1 MGLIFLAL
9 VRLIECEMYDF
20 LQHEIQFFIFCLTT
34 LFTLINPIG
43 ISPMLIIMTQR
54 FPQKE
59 KINIAKKGS
68 LTAFITLVLFSLLG
82 SVIFNF
88 FGITIEAFQ
97 IMGGILFFRN
107 GLRMLDSKIGR
118 SRTTPAEQEESE
130 ESDDIAV
137 SPIGIPLIA
146 GPGAIT
152 AAMLLSSQTPHLYSY
167 FTLIFSIFFVLS
179 LVYIILRN
187 GNMILK
193 LLGTTG
199 IRIIQRLMGLI
210 LMVIAVQFVIN
221 GVISIYKPLMAK
233 ARQLGC

>member
-1 MGLIFLAL
+1 MGSIFLAL
-9 VRLIECEMYDF
+9 VHLRGCEMYEF

-43 ISPMLIIMTQR
+43 ISPILIIMTER

-68 LTAFITLVLFSLLG
+68 LTAFITLILFSLLG

-152 AAMLLSSQTPHLYSY
+152 AAMLLSSQTPQIYSY

-179 LVYIILRN
+179 LVYLILRN
-187 GNMILK
+187 GNVILK

-199 IRIIQRLMGLI
+199 VRVIQRLMGLI

-221 GVISIYKPLMAK
+221 GVISIYKPPMV
-233 ARQLGC
+233 

>member
-1 MGLIFLAL
+1 MDEF
-9 VRLIECEMYDF
+9 F
-20 LQHEIQFFIFCLTT
+20 QHEIQFFIFCLTT

-43 ISPMLIIMTQR
+43 ISPILIIMTER
-54 FPQKE
+54 FSKKE

-68 LTAFITLVLFSLLG
+68 LTAFITLILFSLVG

-152 AAMLLSSQTPHLYSY
+152 AAMLLSSQTPQLYSY

-179 LVYIILRN
+179 LVYLILRN
-187 GNMILK
+187 GNVILK

-221 GVISIYKPLMAK
+221 GVISIYKPLME
-233 ARQLGC
+233 

>member
-9 VRLIECEMYDF
+9 VRLRRCKMDEF
-20 LQHEIQFFIFCLTT
+20 FQHEIQFFIFCLTT

-43 ISPMLIIMTQR
+43 ISPILIIMTER
-54 FPQKE
+54 FSKKE
-59 KINIAKKGS
+59 KINIAQKGS
-68 LTAFITLVLFSLLG
+68 LTAFITLILFSLLG

-152 AAMLLSSQTPHLYSY
+152 AAMLLSSQTPQLYSY

-179 LVYIILRN
+179 LVYLILRN
-187 GNMILK
+187 GDMILK

-221 GVISIYKPLMAK
+221 GVISIYNPLM
-233 ARQLGC
+233 G

>member
-1 MGLIFLAL
+1 
-9 VRLIECEMYDF
+9 MYEF
-20 LQHEIQFFIFCLTT
+20 VQHEINFFIFCLTT

-43 ISPMLIIMTQR
+43 ISPILIIMTER
-54 FPQKE
+54 FPKQE
-59 KINIAKKGS
+59 KIKIAKKGS
-68 LTAFITLVLFSLLG
+68 LTAFITLILFSLVG

-88 FGITIEAFQ
+88 FGITLEAFQ

-107 GLRMLDSKIGR
+107 GMRMLDSKIGR

-130 ESDDIAV
+130 ESDDIAI

-152 AAMLLSSQTPHLYSY
+152 AAMLLSSQTTHLYSY

-179 LVYIILRN
+179 LVYLILRN
-187 GNMILK
+187 GNLLLK

-210 LMVIAVQFVIN
+210 LMVIAVQFIIN
-221 GVISIYKPLMAK
+221 GGLSIYNTQMV
-233 ARQLGC
+233 G

>member
-1 MGLIFLAL
+1 
-9 VRLIECEMYDF
+9 MYEF
-20 LQHEIQFFIFCLTT
+20 FQHEIQFFIFCLTT

-43 ISPMLIIMTQR
+43 ISPIIIIMTER
-54 FPQKE
+54 FPQEE

-68 LTAFITLVLFSLLG
+68 STAFVTLILFSLLG

-88 FGITIEAFQ
+88 FGITLEAFQ

-130 ESDDIAV
+130 ESDDIAI

-152 AAMLLSSQTPHLYSY
+152 AAMLLSSQTPRIYSY

-179 LVYIILRN
+179 LVYLILRN
-187 GNMILK
+187 GDVLLK

-221 GVISIYKPLMAK
+221 GVISIYKPLIA
-233 ARQLGC
+233 

>member
-9 VRLIECEMYDF
+9 VHLRECNMHEF
-20 LQHEIQFFIFCLTT
+20 FQHEIQFFIFCLTT

-43 ISPMLIIMTQR
+43 ISPILIIMTER
-54 FPQKE
+54 FSKKE
-59 KINIAKKGS
+59 KINIAQKGS
-68 LTAFITLVLFSLLG
+68 LTAFITLILFSLLG

-152 AAMLLSSQTPHLYSY
+152 AAMLLSSQTPQLYSY

-179 LVYIILRN
+179 LVYLILRN
-187 GNMILK
+187 GDMILK

-221 GVISIYKPLMAK
+221 GVISIYEPLM
-233 ARQLGC
+233 G

>member
-1 MGLIFLAL
+1 MDLIFLEL
-9 VRLIECEMYDF
+9 VHQKECKMYEF
-20 LQHEIQFFIFCLTT
+20 LQHELQFFILCLTT
-34 LFTLINPIG
+34 LFTLINQIG
-43 ISPMLIIMTQR
+43 ISPILIIMTER
-54 FPQKE
+54 LPQKE

-68 LTAFITLVLFSLLG
+68 LTAFVTLILFSLLG

-152 AAMLLSSQTPHLYSY
+152 AAMLLSSQTPQIYSY
-167 FTLIFSIFFVLS
+167 FTLISSIFFVLP

-187 GNMILK
+187 GDVILK

-199 IRIIQRLMGLI
+199 IRVIQRLMGLI
-210 LMVIAVQFVIN
+210 LLVIAVQFVIN
-221 GVISIYKPLMAK
+221 GVISIYKPMML
-233 ARQLGC
+233 

>member
-9 VRLIECEMYDF
+9 VHQRECDMYDF

-43 ISPMLIIMTQR
+43 ISPILIIMTER
-54 FPQKE
+54 FPRKE

-68 LTAFITLVLFSLLG
+68 LTAFITLILFSLLG

-130 ESDDIAV
+130 ESDDIAI

-152 AAMLLSSQTPHLYSY
+152 AAMLLSSQTPQIYSY

-179 LVYIILRN
+179 LVYLILRN
-187 GNMILK
+187 GDVILK

-210 LMVIAVQFVIN
+210 LMVIAVQFIIN
-221 GVISIYKPLMAK
+221 GVISIYKPLVT
-233 ARQLGC
+233 

>member
-1 MGLIFLAL
+1 
-9 VRLIECEMYDF
+9 
-20 LQHEIQFFIFCLTT
+20 
-34 LFTLINPIG
+34 
-43 ISPMLIIMTQR
+43 MTER
-54 FPQKE
+54 FSKKE
-59 KINIAKKGS
+59 KINIAQKGS
-68 LTAFITLVLFSLLG
+68 LTAFLTLILFSLLG

-152 AAMLLSSQTPHLYSY
+152 AAMLLSSQTPQLYSY

-179 LVYIILRN
+179 LVYLILRN
-187 GNMILK
+187 GDMILK

-221 GVISIYKPLMAK
+221 GVISIYNPLI
-233 ARQLGC
+233 G

>member
-1 MGLIFLAL
+1 
-9 VRLIECEMYDF
+9 
-20 LQHEIQFFIFCLTT
+20 
-34 LFTLINPIG
+34 
-43 ISPMLIIMTQR
+43 
-54 FPQKE
+54 
-59 KINIAKKGS
+59 
-68 LTAFITLVLFSLLG
+68 
-82 SVIFNF
+82 
-88 FGITIEAFQ
+88 
-97 IMGGILFFRN
+97 MGGILFFRN

-152 AAMLLSSQTPHLYSY
+152 AAMLLSSQTPQIYSY

-179 LVYIILRN
+179 LVYLILRN
-187 GNMILK
+187 GNVILK

-199 IRIIQRLMGLI
+199 IRVIQRLMGLI

-221 GVISIYKPLMAK
+221 GVISIYKPLVV
-233 ARQLGC
+233 

>member
-1 MGLIFLAL
+1 
-9 VRLIECEMYDF
+9 MYDF

-43 ISPMLIIMTQR
+43 ISPILIIMTER

-59 KINIAKKGS
+59 KINIARKGS
-68 LTAFITLVLFSLLG
+68 LTAFITLILFSILG

-152 AAMLLSSQTPHLYSY
+152 AAMLLSSQTPQIYSY

-179 LVYIILRN
+179 LVYLILRN
-187 GNMILK
+187 GDVILK

-210 LMVIAVQFVIN
+210 LMVIAVQFIIN
-221 GVISIYKPLMAK
+221 GVLSIYKPLIA
-233 ARQLGC
+233 

>member
-1 MGLIFLAL
+1 MGSIFLAL
-9 VRLIECEMYDF
+9 VHLRGCEMYEF

-43 ISPMLIIMTQR
+43 ISPILIIMTER

-68 LTAFITLVLFSLLG
+68 LTAFITLILFSLLG

-152 AAMLLSSQTPHLYSY
+152 AAMLLSSQTPRIYSY

-179 LVYIILRN
+179 LVYLILRN
-187 GNMILK
+187 GNVILK

-199 IRIIQRLMGLI
+199 IRVIQRLMGLI

-221 GVISIYKPLMAK
+221 GVISIYKPPMV
-233 ARQLGC
+233 

>member
-9 VRLIECEMYDF
+9 VHLRECNMHEF
-20 LQHEIQFFIFCLTT
+20 FQHEIQFFIFCLTT

-43 ISPMLIIMTQR
+43 ISPILIIMTER
-54 FPQKE
+54 FSKKE
-59 KINIAKKGS
+59 KINIAQKGS
-68 LTAFITLVLFSLLG
+68 LTAFLTLILFSLLG

-152 AAMLLSSQTPHLYSY
+152 AAMLLSSQTPQLYSY

-179 LVYIILRN
+179 LVYLILRN
-187 GNMILK
+187 GDMILK

-221 GVISIYKPLMAK
+221 GVISIYNPLM
-233 ARQLGC
+233 R

>member
-1 MGLIFLAL
+1 MGLIFLEL
-9 VRLIECEMYDF
+9 VHQRECDMYDF

-43 ISPMLIIMTQR
+43 ISPILIIMTER
-54 FPQKE
+54 FPQTE

-68 LTAFITLVLFSLLG
+68 LTAFITLILFSLLG

-130 ESDDIAV
+130 ESDDIAI

-152 AAMLLSSQTPHLYSY
+152 AAMLLSSQTPQIYSY

-179 LVYIILRN
+179 LVYLILRN
-187 GNMILK
+187 GDVILK

-210 LMVIAVQFVIN
+210 LMVIAVQFIIN
-221 GVISIYKPLMAK
+221 GVISIYKPLIT
-233 ARQLGC
+233 

>member
-1 MGLIFLAL
+1 MDLIFLVL
-9 VRLIECEMYDF
+9 VHLKECEMYEF

-43 ISPMLIIMTQR
+43 ISPILIIMTER
-54 FPQKE
+54 FPEKE

-68 LTAFITLVLFSLLG
+68 LTAFITLILFSLLG

-97 IMGGILFFRN
+97 IMGGIIFFRN

-152 AAMLLSSQTPHLYSY
+152 AAMLLSSQTPQIYSY

-179 LVYIILRN
+179 LVYLILRN
-187 GNMILK
+187 GDFLLK

-221 GVISIYKPLMAK
+221 GAISIYKPLIA
-233 ARQLGC
+233 

>member
-1 MGLIFLAL
+1 
-9 VRLIECEMYDF
+9 
-20 LQHEIQFFIFCLTT
+20 
-34 LFTLINPIG
+34 
-43 ISPMLIIMTQR
+43 
-54 FPQKE
+54 
-59 KINIAKKGS
+59 
-68 LTAFITLVLFSLLG
+68 
-82 SVIFNF
+82 
-88 FGITIEAFQ
+88 
-97 IMGGILFFRN
+97 MGGILFFRN

-152 AAMLLSSQTPHLYSY
+152 AAMLLSSQTPQIYSY
-167 FTLIFSIFFVLS
+167 FTLIFSIFVVLS

-187 GNMILK
+187 GDILLK

-199 IRIIQRLMGLI
+199 VRIIQRLMGLI

-221 GVISIYKPLMAK
+221 GLVSVLKPLII
-233 ARQLGC
+233 